1 MQQNDSLQNTL
12 YSANSKKS
20 DKTSS
25 NQLTPVREG
34 SLKFLNLPTSGR
46 ILSRNISTANT
57 KISSTGTPR
66 RSIKIIKP
74 ETIKRANND
83 AWMAA
88 AIGDLEWLKN
98 SLRISSEVVF
108 DKNVSQTVA
117 YKNNSFFF

>member
-1 MQQNDSLQNTL
+1 MLSNGATNQSLL

-20 DKTSS
+20 DKNGLSNSILNRNTSS
-25 NQLTPVREG
+25 
-34 SLKFLNLPTSGR
+34 KNLRSVG
-46 ILSRNISTANT
+46 TATT
-57 KISSTGTPR
+57 KISTNTSQTPR

-98 SLRISSEVVF
+98 SLKISSEVVF
-108 DKNVSQTVA
+108 DKNVS
-117 YKNNSFFF
+117 

>member
-1 MQQNDSLQNTL
+1 MQHNDSLQNTL

-20 DKTSS
+20 DKNSS
-25 NQLTPVREG
+25 SLLAPIREG
-34 SLKFLNLPTSGR
+34 SLKLLRFPTSSGKT
-46 ILSRNISTANT
+46 LSRNISTANT
-57 KISSTGTPR
+57 KVSSSGTPR

-98 SLRISSEVVF
+98 SLRVSSEVVF
-108 DKNVSQTVA
+108 DKNVRRI
-117 YKNNSFFF
+117 K

>member
-1 MQQNDSLQNTL
+1 MLSNGATNQSLL

-20 DKTSS
+20 DKNGLSLLTPIRENSILNRNTSS
-25 NQLTPVREG
+25 
-34 SLKFLNLPTSGR
+34 KNLRSVGTATTKVSTNTSQ
-46 ILSRNISTANT
+46 
-57 KISSTGTPR
+57 TPR

-98 SLRISSEVVF
+98 SLKISSEVVF
-108 DKNVSQTVA
+108 DKNVS
-117 YKNNSFFF
+117 